1 MTIASDNVDRF
12 IERREDAARLVNHER
27 HVTIGNTMTAL
38 VDPAQGPGA
47 AFYELYRG
55 VRRQWLLT
63 GVGELQLGP
72 EPKPSEV
79 IAAWDRAPKPRPLAY
94 EVYTW
99 PHTTRAPR

>member
-1 MTIASDNVDRF
+1 MTVASDNVDRF
-12 IERREDAARLVNHER
+12 IERREDAARLVGHER
-27 HVTIGNTMTAL
+27 AVTIDNTLGAL
-38 VDPAQGPGA
+38 LEQDPGR